1 MKILFYSTKDFE
13 KHYLDAANTLAQE
26 VVFTSET
33 LSTQTVQMA
42 KGFEVVSIFTSDDAS
57 ADVLKILHNNG
68 TTYIAVRAT
77 GHDNVDIEKANDLGM
92 RVANVPDYSPYAI
105 AEHAVALVLALNRKI
120 NISRK
125 QIQEYNFTISNLIGF
140 DLHGKT
146 VGLIGVGKI
155 GSIFAKIMHGFG
167 CKILG
172 HDIVENDELT
182 ELYGVKYVDLKTL
195 CAQSNIISIHTG
207 LTPDTKSLINNSCIA
222 QMQLGTMLINT
233 GRGACVNT
241 KDVLEG
247 LENGHI
253 GFYGADVYE
262 NERGIFFNDL
272 SAVGLKDDMLKKLLA
287 MSNVMITPHQA
298 FATQEAL
305 SDIANTTFYNIDCWS
320 ENQHSKYELTS
331 VLIEEDEIPGNG
343 NN

>member
-1 MKILFYSTKDFE
+1 MKTLFYSTKDFE
-13 KHYLDAANTLAQE
+13 KSYLEAANKLEQE
-26 VVFTSET
+26 VVFVKET
-33 LSTQTVQMA
+33 LSIDTVDMA
-42 KGFEVVSIFTSDDAS
+42 KGFDIISIFTSDDAS
-57 ADVLKILHNNG
+57 AVVLNMRNNQ
-68 TTYIAVRAT
+68 TKYIAIRAT
-77 GHDNVDIEKANDLGM
+77 GYDNVDLYKTHDIGM
-92 RVANVPDYSPYAI
+92 VVANVPNYSPYAI
-105 AEHAVALVLALNRKI
+105 AEHAVALILSLNRKTTLANKQVHHHNFSI
-120 NISRK
+120 N
-125 QIQEYNFTISNLIGF
+125 NLIGF
-140 DLHGKT
+140 DLHSKT
-146 VGLIGVGKI
+146 VGIIGVGKI
-155 GSIFAKIMHGFG
+155 GSIFAKIMHGFS

-172 HDIVENDELT
+172 HDIIENKKQT

-207 LTPDTKSLINNSCIA
+207 LTPSTKFIINKNCID
-222 QMQLGTMLINT
+222 QMQFGTMLINT

-272 SAVGLKDDMLKKLLA
+272 SKTELKDKMLKKILA
-287 MSNVMITPHQA
+287 MSNVIITPHQA
-298 FATQEAL
+298 FATKEAL

-320 ENQHSKYELTS
+320 KNQHSKYELTS
-331 VLIEEDEIPGNG
+331 MLVEEDEIPGNG

>member
-1 MKILFYSTKDFE
+1 MKTLFYSTKDFE
-13 KHYLDAANTLAQE
+13 KHYLEAANTLAQE
-26 VVFTSET
+26 VVFVKEMLTLET
-33 LSTQTVQMA
+33 VEMA
-42 KGFEVVSIFTSDDAS
+42 KGFEMVSIFTSDDAS
-57 ADVLKILHNNG
+57 AAVLKVLHNNG
-68 TTYIAVRAT
+68 TKYIAIRAT
-77 GHDNVDIEKANDLGM
+77 GHDNVDIDKANDLGM
-92 RVANVPDYSPYAI
+92 QVANVPDYSPYAI
-105 AEHAVALVLALNRKI
+105 AEHAVALALALVKKI
-120 NISRK
+120 GVSRK
-125 QIQEYNFTISNLIGF
+125 QMQEHNFTLSNLIGF

-146 VGLIGVGKI
+146 VGIIGVGKI

-172 HDIVENDELT
+172 HDIVENKKLT
-182 ELYGVKYVDLKTL
+182 ELYGIKYVDLKTL
-195 CAQSNIISIHTG
+195 CAKSNIISIHTG
-207 LTPDTKSLINNSCIA
+207 LTPETKYLINKNCIEE
-222 QMQLGTMLINT
+222 MQLGTMLINT

-247 LENGHI
+247 LDNGHI

-272 SAVGLKDDMLKKLLA
+272 SKIELKDDMLKKLLA
-287 MSNVMITPHQA
+287 MPNVIITPHQA

-331 VLIEEDEIPGNG
+331 MLVEDEIPGNG

>member
-1 MKILFYSTKDFE
+1 LEAENKLG
-13 KHYLDAANTLAQE
+13 QE
-26 VVFTSET
+26 VIFINET
-33 LSTQTVQMA
+33 LTLQTVEKA
-42 KGFEVVSIFTSDDAS
+42 KGFEAICIFTSDDAS
-57 ADVLKILHNNG
+57 VEVLKILHNNG
-68 TTYIAVRAT
+68 TKHIAIRAT
-77 GHDNVDIEKANDLGM
+77 GHDNVDIDKANDFGM
-92 RVANVPDYSPYAI
+92 QVANVPDYSPYAI
-105 AEHAVALVLALNRKI
+105 AEHAVAMVLALNRKI

-125 QIQEYNFTISNLIGF
+125 QILEHNFTINNLIGF

-146 VGLIGVGKI
+146 VGIIGVGKI

-172 HDIVENDELT
+172 HDSIENKKLT

-207 LTPDTKSLINNSCIA
+207 LTPSTKFIINKNCID
-222 QMQLGTMLINT
+222 QMQFGTMLINT

-272 SAVGLKDDMLKKLLA
+272 SKTELKDEMLKKILA
-287 MSNVMITPHQA
+287 MSNVIITPHQA
-298 FATQEAL
+298 FATKEAL

-320 ENQHSKYELTS
+320 KNQHSKYELTS
-331 VLIEEDEIPGNG
+331 MLVEEDEIPGNG

>member
-1 MKILFYSTKDFE
+1 MKTLFYSTKDFE
-13 KHYLDAANTLAQE
+13 KHYLEAANTLVQE
-26 VVFTSET
+26 VVFVNET
-33 LSTQTVQMA
+33 LSMETVEMA
-42 KGFEVVSIFTSDDAS
+42 KGFEIISIFTSDDAS
-57 ADVLKILHNNG
+57 ESVLEILHKNG
-68 TTYIAVRAT
+68 TKYISIRAT
-77 GHDNVDIEKANDLGM
+77 GHDNVDIDKANDLGI

-105 AEHAVALVLALNRKI
+105 AEHAVALVLALARKI
-120 NISRK
+120 GVSRK
-125 QIQEYNFTISNLIGF
+125 QMQEHDFSINNLVGF

-146 VGLIGVGKI
+146 VGIIGVGKI
-155 GSIFAKIMHGFG
+155 GGIFAKIMHGLG

-172 HDIVENDELT
+172 YDIVENKRLT
-182 ELYGVKYVDLKTL
+182 ELYTVKYVDLKTL

-207 LTPDTKSLINNSCIA
+207 LTPATRYLINKNCIE

-272 SAVGLKDDMLKKLLA
+272 SKTELKDEMLKKLLA
-287 MSNVMITPHQA
+287 MPNVMITPHQA

-320 ENQHSKYELTS
+320 ENQHSKHELTAIL
-331 VLIEEDEIPGNG
+331 VEDEIPGNG